1 MRRYRGLG
9 ARGIAIGWLRGVGGG
24 RATNRLE
31 LIVLGPRYV
40 VITPGCAGLGAAANG
55 AAFNGGRPA
64 GGADRGM
71 LHAAAALQRRLAWLL
86 ARWGNGPA
94 TRVGEQSGRPSD

>member
-31 LIVLGPRYV
+31 LIVLGPDARGDYSGLRR
-40 VITPGCAGLGAAANG
+40 PGRSSNG
-55 AAFNGGRPA
+55 AAFNGGYGPQ
-64 GGADRGM
+64 
-71 LHAAAALQRRLAWLL
+71 AALIAECFTPRLLY
-86 ARWGNGPA
+86 
-94 TRVGEQSGRPSD
+94 SGASLGY